1 MSGLWNWKPEDE
13 LMPRR
18 ARLWPI
24 LARAGNISV
33 LVLFVWFAVQHV
45 YSDERWLDQSGHL
58 VNRDFMLIWSGAF
71 LAAQGHP
78 LVDLFDPTVL
88 HELQKGLFGR
98 DVLVYVLTY
107 PPQMLFFLMPLGQ
120 FSYLWALA
128 IWSVVTLGAYLWAT
142 RQVALIAA
150 PTTIVNLIVGQ
161 TGFLIGALYFGA
173 LRLLTARPLLS
184 GVLLGAL
191 AIKPQLGVMVPVALF
206 AARAWRTMASA
217 TAALGVLVLLSGWVF
232 GWEAWRVW
240 LCEALPNQAALMH
253 EDYAGKIRPSAF
265 AGARLLGLPT
275 WAAWLIQ
282 APFSLVAIWAT
293 WWAFSRLRRGLVPA
307 PRAAAIL
314 LLSTSIATPYIF
326 TYDLTLISPVVL
338 LALSDWM
345 AKRWVR
351 EGMRLSDLGEL
362 VVWLTVWLLPFLL
375 FPLTS
380 RGFPVGSL
388 VLLAALGLAVWNAM
402 ADGVRTNQ
410 VLADEGDKR
419 GRGA

>member
-1 MSGLWNWKPEDE
+1 M
-13 LMPRR
+13 
-18 ARLWPI
+18 
-24 LARAGNISV
+24 
-33 LVLFVWFAVQHV
+33 LF
-45 YSDERWLDQSGHL
+45 
-58 VNRDFMLIWSGAF
+58 WSSAF

-120 FSYLWALA
+120 FSYLWAFA
-128 IWSVVTLGAYLWAT
+128 IWSVVTFCAYLWAT

-150 PTTIVNLIVGQ
+150 PTTIVNLFVGQ
-161 TGFLIGALYFGA
+161 TGFLVGALYFGA
-173 LRLLTARPLLS
+173 LRLLTARPALS

-191 AIKPQLGVMVPVALF
+191 AIKPQLGVMIPVALF

-217 TAALGVLVLLSGWVF
+217 TAALGVLILLSGWVF

-293 WWAFSRLRRGLVPA
+293 WWAFSKLRLGLVPA
-307 PRAAAIL
+307 PRAVAIL

-410 VLADEGDKR
+410 VLTEEGDKR